1 MTVSEN
7 IADLGG
13 FECALEAAKL
23 ESDFDAK
30 SFLNLERQFDV
41 QNTKKVQQKGYL
53 KQMFIHLQK

>member
-1 MTVSEN
+1 M
-7 IADLGG
+7 ADLGG

-30 SFLNLERQFDV
+30 SFFESWATIWRSKY
-41 QNTKKVQQKGYL
+41 KKVQQKGYL